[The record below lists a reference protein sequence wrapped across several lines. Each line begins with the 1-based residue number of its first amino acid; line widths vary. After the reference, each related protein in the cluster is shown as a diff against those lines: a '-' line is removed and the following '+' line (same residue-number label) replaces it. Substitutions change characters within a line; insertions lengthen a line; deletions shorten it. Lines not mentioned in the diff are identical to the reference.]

1 MYFLYKYLTPVIF
14 ILLSPVIVL
23 ALILKPKF
31 RAGFITK
38 LGFYKYKSD
47 GKSLT
52 VFHAVSVGETNA
64 VADAVKAYRAKYP
77 DRKIVV
83 TNTTKTGHEI
93 ALKTLSQVADDITYF
108 PFDFSFAVNSFFNAY
123 KPDRV
128 VIVETE
134 IWPCFVK
141 EANKRGINVFIA
153 NGRISPH
160 SYTGYKRFS
169 FVFKH
174 ILPLYRKILM
184 QTNADAQRIKDIGA
198 PDNIVEFMGNL
209 KFDISVNLSEEEQ
222 NSLKERFKADG
233 KEILIAASTHSGED
247 EIVLNV
253 YGKLKEKFPDLKLL
267 VAPRHPQRFEKV
279 WELIKADKFSCG
291 KVSENKTF
299 DEADILL
306 GDTMGE
312 LAKFFSFCKI
322 AFIGGSFYGPG
333 GHNPLEA
340 NIWNKPVVS
349 GYNVSNFRD
358 IYRIL
363 TDKSAAVVAKDE
375 TEFYETVNS
384 WLSDNTR
391 YEAAC
396 VSAGQVFE
404 ENRGAVQYLITRLS

>member
-1 MYFLYKYLTPVIF
+1 MYFTYKFLTPGIAF
-14 ILLSPVIVL
+14 ILLPVIII
-23 ALILKPKF
+23 AMIIKPKF
-31 RAGFITK
+31 RAGFFRK
-38 LGFYKYKSD
+38 LGFYKYKSN
-47 GKSLT
+47 GESLT

-64 VADAVKAYRAKYP
+64 VADAVRAYKQKYP
-77 DRKIVV
+77 DRKIVI

-93 ALKTLSQVADDITYF
+93 SKKVLSSVADDITYF
-108 PFDFSFAVNSFFNAY
+108 PFDFSFSVNSFFNAY

-141 EANKRGINVFIA
+141 EAHKRGIDVYIA

-160 SYTGYKRFS
+160 SYTGYRKFS
-169 FVFKH
+169 FIFGRV
-174 ILPLYRKILM
+174 LPLYKKILM
-184 QTNADAQRIKDIGA
+184 QTKADAQRIKDIGA
-198 PDNIVEFMGNL
+198 PDDKVEFMGNL
-209 KFDISVNLSEEEQ
+209 KFDINISLSADEQ
-222 NSLKERFKADG
+222 NALKERFKAFD

-247 EIVLNV
+247 EIVLRT
-253 YGKLKEKFPDLKLL
+253 YKKLKETFPELKLL
-267 VAPRHPQRFEKV
+267 IAPRHPQRFDKV
-279 WELIKADKFSCG
+279 YELIKAEPFSSG
-291 KVSENKTF
+291 RVSENTNF

-349 GYNVSNFRD
+349 GYNVANFKD
-358 IYRIL
+358 IYKIL

-375 TEFYETVNS
+375 QEFYETIYE
-384 WLSDNTR
+384 WLNDKTKYDS
-391 YEAAC
+391 
-396 VSAGQVFE
+396 VSIAAGQVFE
-404 ENRGAVQYLITRLS
+404 ENRGAVLYLVNRLS